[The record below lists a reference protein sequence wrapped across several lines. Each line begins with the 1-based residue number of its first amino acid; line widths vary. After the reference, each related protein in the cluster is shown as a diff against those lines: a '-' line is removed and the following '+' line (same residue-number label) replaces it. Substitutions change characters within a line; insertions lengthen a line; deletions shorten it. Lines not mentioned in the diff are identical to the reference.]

1 MKIHVCMKIHAVML
15 AVAMLALVPRLH
27 AGYGSGDPRLEKL
40 YGEFIAPCCWS
51 ENLTVHNSQ
60 IAEQLRTQIAEMVR
74 AGRTDDEI
82 KSVLVSAY
90 GKRILALPEGGQ
102 RAWLF
107 VTPVAVV
114 AVGLVFVCVVLF
126 RMRKQEAP
134 A

>member
-1 MKIHVCMKIHAVML
+1 MKIHAVIF
-15 AVAMLALVPRLH
+15 AVAAMLALVPLLR

-60 IAEQLRTQIAEMVR
+60 VAEQLRAQIAEMVR
-74 AGRTDDEI
+74 AGKSDDDI
-82 KSVLVSAY
+82 KAALVGAY

-107 VTPVAVV
+107 VTPVAAV
-114 AVGLVFVCVVLF
+114 ALGLIFVCIVLF